1 MEQTTDYC
9 YNCDATKSLQLSSSY
24 PNALLSISLLVS
36 NNIDSSSKLVVH
48 NCFENANSEVVLDMD
63 MIENEVAL
71 SNALPPKS
79 SMDMAFSVKLLRNLF
94 RQSLTP
100 SRFACCSSF

>member
-48 NCFENANSEVVLDMD
+48 NCFENVFVIFADNRVEVAKSNFSRWRIAHNYNPNRKAIT
-63 MIENEVAL
+63 MIELQKMFFLYRV
-71 SNALPPKS
+71 
-79 SMDMAFSVKLLRNLF
+79 
-94 RQSLTP
+94 
-100 SRFACCSSF
+100 